1 MCLDRISVFPA
12 IAEDL
17 LRFFP
22 ERGLS
27 INNAPIKLER
37 MDPASWNSKDFPF
50 LVIKMNYMYLLTTAI
65 LFYLLSPGVL
75 ISLPP
80 GSSHMVQL
88 ITHALVFAVVHK
100 YVQHGLLKQH

>member
-1 MCLDRISVFPA
+1 VCLDPISVSQA
-12 IAEDL
+12 TAEAL

-27 INNAPIKLER
+27 INNAPTKLER
-37 MDPASWNSKDFPF
+37 MDPASWSSKDFPF
-50 LVIKMNYMYLLTTAI
+50 LVIKMYMYILTTAI

-100 YVQHGLLKQH
+100 YVQHGLLKQ

>member
-1 MCLDRISVFPA
+1 VCLDLTSVSQAISEV
-12 IAEDL
+12 L

-22 ERGLS
+22 ERGLL
-27 INNAPIKLER
+27 INNAPTILEQ
-37 MDPASWNSKDFPF
+37 MDPASWSSKDFPF
-50 LVIKMNYMYLLTTAI
+50 LVIKMNYMYILTTAI

-100 YVQHGLLKQH
+100 YVQHGLLKQ